1 MVKWNISG
9 DWELMQSNGLIVKM
23 TLVHHLDGTVEGCGE
38 SISAKAPSDTDV
50 RLAGEGV
57 NSDLFP
63 IIGSVTH
70 DEVYLEEL
78 HTALRQRYRAKIN
91 EHGSV
96 VCGVTTDAFNR
107 AYSFTAN
114 GKAHLRP
121 PTVHAPGAALDSPG
135 DGGPE

>member
-38 SISAKAPSDTDV
+38 SISATAATDTDV
-50 RLAGEGV
+50 RLPRERV

-78 HTALRQRYRAKIN
+78 QRRFGKDTGQRSMSRA
-91 EHGSV
+91 ERS
-96 VCGVTTDAFNR
+96 
-107 AYSFTAN
+107 
-114 GKAHLRP
+114 
-121 PTVHAPGAALDSPG
+121 AA
-135 DGGPE
+135 